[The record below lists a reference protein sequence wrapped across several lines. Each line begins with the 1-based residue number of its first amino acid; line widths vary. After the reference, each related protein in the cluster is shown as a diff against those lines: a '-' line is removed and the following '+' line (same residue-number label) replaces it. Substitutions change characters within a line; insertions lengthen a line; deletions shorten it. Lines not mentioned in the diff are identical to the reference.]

1 MKTIA
6 VLYKDLMWLN
16 DNKTNNYQWCQEHLV
31 WLHIEEETN
40 HMMIC
45 RNIISAKIVLITSN

>member
-6 VLYKDLMWLN
+6 VLYKDLMWFN
-16 DNKTNNYQWCQEHLV
+16 DNKTNNYQWCQEPLV

-45 RNIISAKIVLITSN
+45 RNII